1 MWKKKKKIEEPQEE
15 TLPEADDETEDTDEP
30 DVTKYDK
37 KIEELNAKIVEL
49 SKKTNKIAEKKEKK
63 QDGEFNLSE
72 EEMALAIN
80 ALANSEEFK
89 LYRQMVIGQQIAAMI
104 TEYNNVVSGR
114 HGKEQEEDS
123 DERSS

>member
-1 MWKKKKKIEEPQEE
+1 
-15 TLPEADDETEDTDEP
+15 
-30 DVTKYDK
+30 
-37 KIEELNAKIVEL
+37 
-49 SKKTNKIAEKKEKK
+49 
-63 QDGEFNLSE
+63 
-72 EEMALAIN
+72 MALAIN